1 MKSIVPT
8 WKREENT
15 TRENT
20 KVSVLQS
27 GTKWRNNVEQCGTT
41 WNNVE
46 QRGTMWNNV
55 ERCGTMCVEQ
65 CGTMWSNVEQ
75 CGTMW
80 NNVVQR
86 LQCLSQKA
94 VYLNFYDAVRLS
106 VLNYL
111 H

>member
-46 QRGTMWNNV
+46 QCVWNNV
-55 ERCGTMCVEQ
+55 EQ
-65 CGTMWSNVEQ
+65 CGAMWNNVEQ

-80 NNVVQR
+80 NNVEQR
-86 LQCLSQKA
+86 LQCLSQKS
-94 VYLNFYDAVRLS
+94 VYLNFYDAVCLS